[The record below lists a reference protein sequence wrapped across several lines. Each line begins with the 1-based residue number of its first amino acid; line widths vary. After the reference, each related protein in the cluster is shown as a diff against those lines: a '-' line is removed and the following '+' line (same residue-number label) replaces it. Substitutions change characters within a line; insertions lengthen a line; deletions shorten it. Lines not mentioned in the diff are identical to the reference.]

1 MVWESVV
8 NGRKLTFRLAG
19 INNQNFIMTDEE
31 TGSWWQQVS
40 GEAIQG
46 ELKGVKLENV
56 WLDELSFGIWRREN
70 PNGRVLRPDEK
81 ILAANKYES
90 ADWESDV
97 AKMPVRIGD
106 KLDTTLE
113 PRTLVVGV
121 TVNGKSKA
129 YPFSAIE
136 KQSPILDVVGGRE
149 IVVLLGED
157 RKSVRAFERKVD
169 GRTLEFFVKPDSS
182 EIVDAETVSTWDF
195 SGKAVAGE
203 LAGKQLEK
211 VAAMKDYWFDWKNY
225 NPETQ
230 LYALGSQ

>member
-1 MVWESVV
+1 M
-8 NGRKLTFRLAG
+8 R
-19 INNQNFIMTDEE
+19 DEE

-46 ELKGVKLENV
+46 ALKGQKLENV
-56 WLDELSFGIWRREN
+56 WLDELSFGIWKREN
-70 PNGRVLRPDEK
+70 PNGRVLRPDAK
-81 ILAANKYES
+81 ILQANKYES
-90 ADWESDV
+90 ADWESKV
-97 AKMPVRIGD
+97 ARMPVRIGD

-136 KQSPILDVVGGRE
+136 KQSPILDMIGGRE
-149 IVVLLGED
+149 IVVLLGGD
-157 RKSVRAFERKVD
+157 RKSVRAFERKSD
-169 GRTLEFFVKPDSS
+169 GRTLEFFAVTDST
-182 EIVDAETVSTWDF
+182 EIVDAETGSVWDF
-195 SGKAVAGE
+195 SGKAVKGE

-211 VAAMKDYWFDWKNY
+211 IQTLKDYWFDWKNY

-230 LYALGSQ
+230 LYTLGSR